1 MAFNLFEI
9 IKSIYEKK
17 TLDINIDRQANIT
30 ILKWLYWDENSVKYL
45 KELVSKEYHTILE
58 PNHFYIL
65 LFLGI
70 KHSKT
75 PFLGKIKVK
84 EKKENK
90 LYNKI
95 KYIFG
100 WSEGELEISKHILDK
115 VIDIKYWKGEVGIK

>member
-1 MAFNLFEI
+1 MAFNFFEI
-9 IKSIYEKK
+9 IKSIYEKRK
-17 TLDINIDRQANIT
+17 LDINIDRPLNI
-30 ILKWLYWDENSVKYL
+30 ILLKWLSWDENNVKYL

-75 PFLGKIKVK
+75 PYLGKIKIK

-95 KYIFG
+95 KYVLG
-100 WSEGELEISKHILDK
+100 WSEKELEISKNILDK
-115 VIDIKYWKGEVGIK
+115 VINIKYWKKELGIK